1 MLLTVFFVNT
11 LIDAEL
17 DAFNLVKYIGNEVD
31 FDKVLDKSETNRG
44 NNYIFADWK

>member
-17 DAFNLVKYIGNEVD
+17 NACDLVEYVGNEVD
-31 FDKVLDKSETNRG
+31 FDKVLDKSETN
-44 NNYIFADWK
+44 